1 VSVGGLGV
9 IEGISV
15 GVNGLEVNVE
25 VTGGGVSV
33 TEGTIWM
40 NGRIKQQ
47 QDAAGKRINIIIKRR
62 RMDIL

>member
-33 TEGTIWM
+33 TEGTICM
-40 NGRIKQQ
+40 NGRIKQK